1 MRTLTL
7 SLFALVLLAPVA
19 WGDDKKKAD
28 AKAMTADEFAKEF
41 ATDKAKAEKKYEGK
55 TVKVSGTVGDVYDD
69 ILYLPTKVTYM
80 GDRWDVCVRYDK
92 AKKPAVKKGD
102 TATFEGTFSLV
113 AVLGPSLKDARL
125 VTDGKK

>member
-7 SLFALVLLAPVA
+7 TLFALVLAAPGT

-28 AKAMTADEFAKEF
+28 AKAITAEEFAKEF
-41 ATDKAKAEKKYEGK
+41 AADKAKAEKKYEGK

-69 ILYLPTKVTYM
+69 ILYLPTKVKYR
-80 GDRWDVCVRYDK
+80 GDTWDVCVRFDK

-102 TATFEGTFSLV
+102 TATFEGTFDLV
-113 AVLGPSLKDARL
+113 AVLGPALKNAKF
-125 VTDGKK
+125 VTDKK